1 MNIIICGA
9 GRVGFTIAKQL
20 SEQGHS
26 ITVIDQSSEDIQK
39 IDDALDVK
47 AIVGK
52 ATYPSILEKAN
63 ASETDMIIAVTRNDE
78 INMVICQIAFSI
90 FNIPKKIARIRSQDY
105 LNPKFTRVYNKEN
118 LPIDVIISPEIEI
131 AKSIQRKL
139 EAPGALDSVPFAE
152 NKIRLLE
159 ILIND
164 NCNLIN
170 IKLNELTK
178 KHTNLDANII
188 GVIRADKF
196 LIPKKNDDI
205 KKNDK
210 IYVLIN
216 SSQMAE
222 TLDAFGHNE
231 KITKKILI
239 VGGGNIGFNL
249 AKNLEESLDSARVKI
264 VEKNKDRAEFLAN
277 ELNNTII
284 INGDGLDEEVLA
296 EANLEEAETVLALT
310 NDDED
315 NLMVSVLV
323 EKFAK
328 DDKNIEDKR
337 TMALI
342 NKPNYSLLQNSL
354 KIDDLIDPRMNT
366 VSSILKHIHKG
377 TIENAYTILD
387 GEYEVIEAEIIETS
401 ELINK
406 EIKNSNL
413 PDEIRIGAILR
424 NDKVIIPRSNIIF
437 QKDDRVVFLA
447 KKDSISVVENI
458 FRLSSI

>member
-39 IDDALDVK
+39 IDEALDVK

-63 ASETDMIIAVTRNDE
+63 ASDADMIIAVTRNDE

-170 IKLNELTK
+170 IKLKDLTN
-178 KHTNLDANII
+178 KHPNLDANII
-188 GVIRADKF
+188 GIIRSDKF

-377 TIENAYTILD
+377 TIENAYTILN

-406 EIKNSNL
+406 ELKNSNL

>member
-9 GRVGFTIAKQL
+9 GRVGFTIAKLL

-39 IDDALDVK
+39 INDSLDVK

-63 ASETDMIIAVTRNDE
+63 AAETDMIIAVTRNDE
-78 INMVICQIAFSI
+78 INMLICQIAFSI
-90 FNIPKKIARIRSQDY
+90 FNIQKKIARIRSQDY
-105 LNPKFTRVYNKEN
+105 LNPRFTRVYNKEN

-131 AKSIQRKL
+131 SKSIQRKL
-139 EAPGALDSVPFAE
+139 EAPGALDSVPFAD

-159 ILIND
+159 IF
-164 NCNLIN
+164 
-170 IKLNELTK
+170 IKEDCKSIGIKFNELTNK
-178 KHTNLDANII
+178 YPKLEANII
-188 GVIRADKF
+188 GINRDNKF
-196 LIPKKNDDI
+196 FIPKKTDSV
-205 KKNDK
+205 KKDDK
-210 IYVLIN
+210 IYVIIN
-216 SSQMAE
+216 SSQMSE
-222 TLDAFGHNE
+222 TLEAFGHEE
-231 KITKKILI
+231 KISKKILI
-239 VGGGNIGFNL
+239 IGGGNIGFNL
-249 AKNLEESLDSARVKI
+249 AKNIEETLETVRVKI
-264 VEKNKDRAEFLAN
+264 VEKNKERAEFLAHQ
-277 ELNNTII
+277 LNDAIV
-284 INGDGLDEEVLA
+284 INGDGLDEEVLT
-296 EANLEEAETVLALT
+296 EANLGEAETVLALT

-328 DDKNIEDKR
+328 DQKDIDDKR

-342 NKPNYSLLQNSL
+342 NKPNYSLLQSSL
-354 KIDDLIDPRMNT
+354 KIDDLIDPRMTT

-377 TIENAYTILD
+377 TIENAYTLSD

-413 PDEIRIGAILR
+413 PDELRIGAVLR
-424 NDKVIIPRSNIIF
+424 DKKIIIPRSNF
-437 QKDDRVVFLA
+437 VFKKDDRVVFIV
-447 KKDSISVVENI
+447 KKDSISFVENI
-458 FRLSSI
+458 FRLSSV

>member
-9 GRVGFTIAKQL
+9 GRVGFTIAKLL

-26 ITVIDQSSEDIQK
+26 LTVIDQSSEDIQK

-63 ASETDMIIAVTRNDE
+63 ASEADMIIAVTRNDE

-90 FNIPKKIARIRSQDY
+90 FNVPKKIARIRSQDY

-139 EAPGALDSVPFAE
+139 EAPGALDSVPFAKG
-152 NKIRLLE
+152 KIRLLE

-170 IKLNELTK
+170 IQLNELTK
-178 KHTNLDANII
+178 KHPNLEANII
-188 GVIRADKF
+188 GIIRDEKF

-205 KKNDK
+205 KKDDK
-210 IYVLIN
+210 IYVVIN
-216 SSQMAE
+216 STQMSE
-222 TLDAFGHNE
+222 TLEAFGHKE
-231 KITKKILI
+231 KISKKILI

-249 AKNLEESLDSARVKI
+249 AKNLEESLDSLRVKI
-264 VEKNKDRAEFLAN
+264 VEKDKDRAEFLAN

-284 INGDGLDEEVLA
+284 INGNGLDEEILV

-323 EKFAK
+323 EKFAL
-328 DDKNIEDKR
+328 DEKNIEDKR

-377 TIENAYTILD
+377 TIETAYTILN

-406 EIKNSNL
+406 ELKNSNL

-424 NDKVIIPRSNIIF
+424 ESKVIIPRSNFVF
-437 QKDDRVVFLA
+437 QKDDRVVLLA
-447 KKDSISVVENI
+447 KKDTISVVENI
-458 FRLSSI
+458 FRISSI

>member
-9 GRVGFTIAKQL
+9 GRVGFTIAKLL

-39 IDDALDVK
+39 INDSLDVK

-63 ASETDMIIAVTRNDE
+63 AAETDMIIAVTRNDE
-78 INMVICQIAFSI
+78 INMLICQIAFSI

-131 AKSIQRKL
+131 ARSIQRKL

-152 NKIRLLE
+152 NQIRLLE
-159 ILIND
+159 ILIKD
-164 NCNLIN
+164 NCKLIGL
-170 IKLNELTK
+170 KLNELTNK
-178 KHTNLDANII
+178 FPNLDANIVAI
-188 GVIRADKF
+188 IRNEKSF
-196 LIPKKNDDI
+196 IPKKTDQL
-205 KKNDK
+205 KVNDK
-210 IYVLIN
+210 IYVIIN

-222 TLDAFGHNE
+222 TLEAFGHSE
-231 KITKKILI
+231 KISKKILI
-239 VGGGNIGFNL
+239 IGGGNIGYNL
-249 AKNLEESLDSARVKI
+249 AKNIEDTLEGVRVKI
-264 VEKNKDRAEFLAN
+264 VEKDKSRSEYLAN
-277 ELNNTII
+277 ELNNTIV
-284 INGDGLDEEVLA
+284 INGNGLDEEVLT
-296 EANLEEAETVLALT
+296 EANLDEAETVLALT

-328 DDKNIEDKR
+328 DQKDIEDKR

-342 NKPNYSLLQNSL
+342 NKPNYSLLQSSL

-377 TIENAYTILD
+377 TIENAYTISN
-387 GEYEVIEAEIIETS
+387 GEYEVIEAEIIESS

-406 EIKNSNL
+406 ELKNSNL
-413 PDEIRIGAILR
+413 PEEIRIGAVLR
-424 NDKVIIPRSNIIF
+424 NKKVIIPKSDFIF
-437 QKDDRVVFLA
+437 LKDDQIVLIV
-447 KKDSISVVENI
+447 KKDTVGVVENL
-458 FRLSSI
+458 FRLSSV